1 MNIAPRAFLGFA
13 LIGALMLALGVF
25 ALSQMSKIRTSGEN
39 IVENSVPSVRALNE
53 FTQLTLR
60 LRVLSYRLLTNREAD
75 TQQKTFDLFEQR
87 NQQIRT
93 AQSNYEKLISAP
105 EERAAYDQ
113 YVQLLN
119 QYRQLEERMKTLSRN
134 NQVDELRT
142 LLGNDLQTNSEAVNA
157 VLARLTE
164 INNLQAEAF
173 NKSAA
178 QQYSTAFTWVVTM
191 LIVATGLTL
200 LFAWLLTNSI
210 TKPIANALDA
220 AEEIAKGNLTRP
232 ITVDGSDEAGRLLR
246 AMATM
251 QDKLR
256 DTLQRI
262 SGSATQLA
270 SAAEELNSVTDES
283 ARGLTQQNNEIEQA
297 ATAVN
302 EMTSAVEEVARNAV
316 STSEASRN
324 ATTSAGDGRDLVQET
339 VGAIERMSADVQS
352 TATLIGNLA
361 DESRDIGKVLDV
373 IRGLADQT
381 NLLALNAAIEAARAG
396 EAGRGFA
403 VVADE
408 VRALAHRTQQ
418 STSEIERMIGSIQ
431 SGTEQAAT
439 AVNEMTSAV
448 EEVARNAV
456 STSEASRNATTSA
469 GDGRDLVQETV
480 GAIERM
486 SADVQSTASLIGNL
500 ANESRDIGKVLDVI
514 RGLADQTNLLALNA
528 AIEAARAGEAG
539 RGFAVVADEVRA
551 LAHRTQQSTSEI
563 ERMIGSIQSGTEQA
577 VDSMRNSTE
586 RAESTLNI
594 ARGAGMS
601 LDTINSAIV
610 EINERNLVIASAAE
624 EQAQVARE
632 VDRNLVNI
640 RDLSVQSATGANQTS
655 AASAELSRLAVDLNS
670 MVGRFSL

>member
-1 MNIAPRAFLGFA
+1 M
-13 LIGALMLALGVF
+13 
-25 ALSQMSKIRTSGEN
+25 
-39 IVENSVPSVRALNE
+39 PSIKSLDE

-60 LRVLSYRLLTNREAD
+60 LRVLSYRLLVNREPD
-75 TQQKTFDLFEQR
+75 VQQKTMELLDMR
-87 NQQIRT
+87 NQQI
-93 AQSNYEKLISAP
+93 AQGPDAIYEPLIGSP

-113 YVQLLN
+113 YVQLLG
-119 QYRQLEERMKTLSRN
+119 QYRQIEDRMKTLSRN

-142 LLGNDLQTNSEAVNA
+142 LLNTELLTNSEAVNT
-157 VLARLTE
+157 VLNRLLE
-164 INNLQAEAF
+164 INTQQIAETNQQAARSVF
-173 NKSAA
+173 FGVRSGGDPAGDRHWPDFAVRLAA
-178 QQYSTAFTWVVTM
+178 DR
-191 LIVATGLTL
+191 
-200 LFAWLLTNSI
+200 SI
-210 TKPIANALDA
+210 TKPISKALDA
-220 AEEIAKGNLTRP
+220 AETIAEGNLTQP
-232 ITVDGSDEAGRLLR
+232 IHVDGSDEAGRLLA
-246 AMATM
+246 AMAKM
-251 QDKLR
+251 QSKLR

-316 STSEASRN
+316 STSEASKN

-339 VGAIERMSADVQS
+339 VS
-352 TATLIGNLA
+352 
-361 DESRDIGKVLDV
+361 
-373 IRGLADQT
+373 
-381 NLLALNAAIEAARAG
+381 
-396 EAGRGFA
+396 
-403 VVADE
+403 
-408 VRALAHRTQQ
+408 
-418 STSEIERMIGSIQ
+418 
-431 SGTEQAAT
+431 
-439 AVNEMTSAV
+439 
-448 EEVARNAV
+448 
-456 STSEASRNATTSA
+456 
-469 GDGRDLVQETV
+469 
-480 GAIERM
+480 AIERM
-486 SADVQSTASLIGNL
+486 SADVQSTASLIGDL

-563 ERMIGSIQSGTEQA
+563 ERMIGSIQSGTEHA

-601 LDTINSAIV
+601 LDTINTAIV

-655 AASAELSRLAVDLNS
+655 AASNELSRLALDLNN

>member
-1 MNIAPRAFLGFA
+1 MRSFLVNAMSLRNVNIAPRAFLSFA
-13 LIGALMLALGVF
+13 LIGGLMMILGVF
-25 ALSQMSKIRTSGEN
+25 ALNQMSKIRGAAEN
-39 IVENSVPSVRALNE
+39 ITNNSVPSIKSLDD

-60 LRVLSYRLLTNREAD
+60 LRVLSYRLLVNREPD
-75 TQQKTFDLFEQR
+75 VQQKTMELLEMR

-93 AQSNYEKLISAP
+93 AQATYEKLIANP
-105 EERAAYDQ
+105 QERATYDQ
-113 YVQLLN
+113 YVQLLG
-119 QYRQLEERMKTLSRN
+119 QYRQIEDRMKTLSRN
-134 NQVDELRT
+134 NQVDELRS
-142 LLGNDLQTNSEAVNA
+142 LLNTDLLNNSEAVNA
-157 VLARLTE
+157 VLNKLLE
-164 INNLQAEAF
+164 INTQQSHDTNQQAVDQYDSAF
-173 NKSAA
+173 NLVITLLVIA
-178 QQYSTAFTWVVTM
+178 TA
-191 LIVATGLTL
+191 LTL
-200 LFAWLLTNSI
+200 LLAWLLTNSI
-210 TKPIANALDA
+210 TQPIANALSA
-220 AEEIAKGNLTRP
+220 AEQIAEGNLTRP
-232 ITVDGSDEAGRLLR
+232 ISVDGQDEAGRLLL
-246 AMATM
+246 AMSKM

-283 ARGLTQQNNEIEQA
+283 ARGLTRQNNEIEQA

-316 STSEASRN
+316 STSEASKN
-324 ATTSAGDGRDLVQET
+324 ATSSAGDGRDLVQET
-339 VGAIERMSADVQS
+339 VSAIERMSADVQS
-352 TATLIGNLA
+352 TANLIG
-361 DESRDIGKVLDV
+361 D
-373 IRGLADQT
+373 
-381 NLLALNAAIEAARAG
+381 
-396 EAGRGFA
+396 
-403 VVADE
+403 
-408 VRALAHRTQQ
+408 
-418 STSEIERMIGSIQ
+418 
-431 SGTEQAAT
+431 
-439 AVNEMTSAV
+439 
-448 EEVARNAV
+448 
-456 STSEASRNATTSA
+456 
-469 GDGRDLVQETV
+469 
-480 GAIERM
+480 
-486 SADVQSTASLIGNL
+486 L

-563 ERMIGSIQSGTEQA
+563 ERMIGSIQSGTEHA

-655 AASAELSRLAVDLNS
+655 AASNELSRLAMDLNTL
-670 MVGRFSL
+670 VRRFSL

>member
-1 MNIAPRAFLGFA
+1 MNIAPRAFLGFL

-25 ALSQMSKIRTSGEN
+25 ALVQMGQIRSSGEN
-39 IVENSVPSVRALNE
+39 IVDNSVPSLKALDELN
-53 FTQLTLR
+53 QLTLR
-60 LRVLSYRLLTNREAD
+60 LRVLSYRLLVNREPD
-75 TQQKTFDLFEQR
+75 TQQKTVALLEQR

-93 AQSNYEKLISAP
+93 AQAGYEKLISSP
-105 EERAAYDQ
+105 QERAAYDKL
-113 YVQLLN
+113 VQLLG
-119 QYRQLEERMKTLSRN
+119 QYRQFDERMRTLSRN
-134 NQVDELRT
+134 NQLEELRV
-142 LLGNDLQTNSEAVNA
+142 LINGEVLDNSEAMNA
-157 VLARLTE
+157 ALAQLME
-164 INNLQAEAF
+164 INNQQADAF
-173 NKSAA
+173 NVGAA
-178 QQYSTAFTWVVTM
+178 QQYSEAFNWVVM
-191 LIVATGLTL
+191 LLVVSTGLTL

-210 TKPIANALDA
+210 TKPIANALSA

-232 ITVDGSDEAGRLLR
+232 IVVDGSDEAGRLLR
-246 AMATM
+246 AMSTM
-251 QDKLR
+251 QEKLR

-270 SAAEELNSVTDES
+270 SAAEELNAVTDES

-316 STSEASRN
+316 STSEASKN

-339 VGAIERMSADVQS
+339 VSAIERMSADVQS
-352 TATLIGNLA
+352 TAT
-361 DESRDIGKVLDV
+361 
-373 IRGLADQT
+373 
-381 NLLALNAAIEAARAG
+381 
-396 EAGRGFA
+396 
-403 VVADE
+403 
-408 VRALAHRTQQ
+408 
-418 STSEIERMIGSIQ
+418 
-431 SGTEQAAT
+431 
-439 AVNEMTSAV
+439 
-448 EEVARNAV
+448 
-456 STSEASRNATTSA
+456 
-469 GDGRDLVQETV
+469 
-480 GAIERM
+480 
-486 SADVQSTASLIGNL
+486 LIGNL

-563 ERMIGSIQSGTEQA
+563 ERMIGSIQSGTEHA

-601 LDTINSAIV
+601 LDTINTAIV

-640 RDLSVQSATGANQTS
+640 RDLSVQSATGANQTT